1 MVVAMYLA
9 HLVGDY
15 VLQWDGLA
23 RWKSREL
30 KGVLAHGMI
39 VLVVTWLLSLP
50 FDAGWWPWALIIGLT
65 HTAVDAATLWMG
77 KRISLQGSGVLA
89 LARYLI
95 DQVVHVGIITFVLV
109 WSGYLAMPSG
119 TAGLM
124 AELRHHRLLVLALG
138 YTFITL
144 PAWILVQFTVYGLVD
159 GSAPD
164 FSRSANKYMGILER
178 GLITTCVITGQFLLV
193 PLVTLPR
200 LILEGPQVRGSNQ
213 ATLYVTELLASVT
226 LAVAIGLVLR
236 LL

>member
-1 MVVAMYLA
+1 MVIAMYLA

-15 VLQWDGLA
+15 ILQWDALA
-23 RWKSREL
+23 RWKNREL

-39 VLVVTWLLSLP
+39 VLAVTWLLSLP
-50 FDAGWWPWALIIGLT
+50 FDAGWWPWALVIGLT
-65 HTAVDAATLWMG
+65 HTAVDAATLWLG
-77 KRISLQGSGVLA
+77 KRLPLQGNGAMA

-95 DQVVHVGIITFVLV
+95 DQGAHFGIITLVLA
-109 WSGYLAMPSG
+109 WSGYLTMPSG

-138 YTFITL
+138 YTFVTL

-200 LILEGPQVRGSNQ
+200 LLLEGPQVQGSNR

-226 LAVAIGLVLR
+226 LAVAIGLALR

>member
-1 MVVAMYLA
+1 MIIAMYLA
-9 HLVGDY
+9 HLIGDY

-30 KGVLAHGMI
+30 KGVLAHGTI

-50 FDAGWWPWALIIGLT
+50 FDTSWWPWALAIGLT
-65 HTAVDAATLWMG
+65 HTAVDAATLWLG
-77 KRISLQGSGVLA
+77 KRVPLGGNGAVA

-95 DQVVHVGIITFVLV
+95 DQSVHLTVITVVLV
-109 WSGYLAMPSG
+109 WSGQITMPMS
-119 TAGLM
+119 TTELTT
-124 AELRHHRLLVLALG
+124 ELRHNRLLVLALG

-144 PAWILVQFTVYGLVD
+144 PSWILVQFTVYGLVD
-159 GSAPD
+159 GSAPN
-164 FSRSANKYMGILER
+164 FSRSTNKYMGILER

-200 LILEGPQVRGSNQ
+200 LLLEGPQVRGSGHT
-213 ATLYVTELLASVT
+213 TLYITELLASVA

>member
-1 MVVAMYLA
+1 MVIAMYLA

-15 VLQWDGLA
+15 VLQWDALA

-50 FDAGWWPWALIIGLT
+50 FDAGWWPWALAIGLT
-65 HTAVDAATLWMG
+65 HTAVDAATLWLG
-77 KRISLQGSGVLA
+77 KRLPLQGNGTVA

-95 DQVVHVGIITFVLV
+95 DQVVHFAIITLVLV
-109 WSGYLAMPSG
+109 WSGRLAAPAG
-119 TAGLM
+119 TADLV
-124 AELRHHRLLVLALG
+124 AELRHNRLLVLALG
-138 YTFITL
+138 YTFVTL
-144 PAWILVQFTVYGLVD
+144 PSWILVQFTVYGLVD

-178 GLITTCVITGQFLLV
+178 GLITTCVMTGQFLLV

-200 LILEGPQVRGSNQ
+200 LLLEGPQVRGSSH
-213 ATLYVTELLASVT
+213 ATLYITELLASVA

>member
-1 MVVAMYLA
+1 MVIAMYLA

-15 VLQWDGLA
+15 VLQWDALA

-30 KGVLAHGMI
+30 KGALAHGMI

-50 FDAGWWPWALIIGLT
+50 FDTSWWPWVVVIGLT
-65 HTAVDAATLWMG
+65 HTAVDAATLWLG
-77 KRISLQGSGVLA
+77 KRLPLQGNGTVA

-95 DQVVHVGIITFVLV
+95 DQVVHVGIITLVLV

-138 YTFITL
+138 YTFVTL

-200 LILEGPQVRGSNQ
+200 LILEGPQVQGSNR

>member
-15 VLQWDGLA
+15 ILQWDRLA
-23 RWKSREL
+23 RWKNREL

-50 FDAGWWPWALIIGLT
+50 FDAGWWPWALVIGLT
-65 HTAVDAATLWMG
+65 HTAVDAATLWLG
-77 KRISLQGSGVLA
+77 KRISLQGSGALA

-95 DQVVHVGIITFVLV
+95 DQVVHFGIITLVLV
-109 WSGYLAMPSG
+109 GSGYLATPAG

-124 AELRHHRLLVLALG
+124 TELRHHRLLVLALG
-138 YTFITL
+138 YTFVTL

-200 LILEGPQVRGSNQ
+200 LILEGPQVQGSNR

>member
-1 MVVAMYLA
+1 MVIAMYLA

-15 VLQWDGLA
+15 VLQWDALA

-39 VLVVTWLLSLP
+39 VLAVTWLLSLP
-50 FDAGWWPWALIIGLT
+50 FDAGWWPWALVIGLT
-65 HTAVDAATLWMG
+65 HTAVDAATLWLG
-77 KRISLQGSGVLA
+77 KRIPMQGNGALA

-95 DQVVHVGIITFVLV
+95 DQVAHFGIITLVLMG
-109 WSGYLAMPSG
+109 SGYLAMPSG

-138 YTFITL
+138 YTFVTL
-144 PAWILVQFTVYGLVD
+144 PAWILVQFAVYGLVN

-164 FSRSANKYMGILER
+164 FSRSANKYVGILER

-213 ATLYVTELLASVT
+213 AVLYVTELLASVT
-226 LAVAIGLVLR
+226 LAVAIGLALR

>member
-1 MVVAMYLA
+1 MVIAMYLA
-9 HLVGDY
+9 HLIGDY

-23 RWKSREL
+23 RWKSREP

-50 FDAGWWPWALIIGLT
+50 FDAGWWPWALAIGLT
-65 HTAVDAATLWMG
+65 HAAVDAATLWLG
-77 KRISLQGSGVLA
+77 KRVPLQGNGTAA

-95 DQVVHVGIITFVLV
+95 DQVVHFAIITLVLA
-109 WSGYLAMPSG
+109 WSGHLAAPTG
-119 TAGLM
+119 IADLV
-124 AELRHHRLLVLALG
+124 AELRHNRLLALALG
-138 YTFITL
+138 YTFVTL
-144 PAWILVQFTVYGLVD
+144 PAWILVQFTVYGLVN

-200 LILEGPQVRGSNQ
+200 LFLEGPQVRDSRHV
-213 ATLYVTELLASVT
+213 TLYITELLASVA

>member
-1 MVVAMYLA
+1 MVIAMYLA

-15 VLQWDGLA
+15 VLQWDALA

-50 FDAGWWPWALIIGLT
+50 FDAGWWPWALVIGLT
-65 HTAVDAATLWMG
+65 HTAVDAATLWLG
-77 KRISLQGSGVLA
+77 KRIPLQGSGALA

-95 DQVVHVGIITFVLV
+95 DQLVHFSIITLVLV
-109 WSGYLAMPSG
+109 WSGHLAMPSG

-124 AELRHHRLLVLALG
+124 TELRHHRLLVLALG
-138 YTFITL
+138 YTFVTL

-164 FSRSANKYMGILER
+164 FSRSTNKYLGILER

-200 LILEGPQVRGSNQ
+200 LLLEGPQVRGSNR
-213 ATLYVTELLASVT
+213 ATLYVTELLASVA
-226 LAVAIGLVLR
+226 LAIAIGLVLR

>member
-1 MVVAMYLA
+1 MVIAMYLA

-15 VLQWDGLA
+15 ILQWDALA

-39 VLVVTWLLSLP
+39 VLAVTWSLSLP
-50 FDAGWWPWALIIGLT
+50 FDADWWPWALVIGLT
-65 HTAVDAATLWMG
+65 HTAVDAATLWLG
-77 KRISLQGSGVLA
+77 KRLPLQGNGALA

-95 DQVVHVGIITFVLV
+95 DQVAHFGIITLVLV
-109 WSGYLAMPSG
+109 GSGHLAMPSG

-138 YTFITL
+138 YTFVTL

-213 ATLYVTELLASVT
+213 AVLYVTELLASVT
-226 LAVAIGLVLR
+226 LAVAIGLALR

>member
-1 MVVAMYLA
+1 MVIAMYLA

-15 VLQWDGLA
+15 VLQWDALA
-23 RWKSREL
+23 RWKSREI

-50 FDAGWWPWALIIGLT
+50 FDAGWWPWALAIGLT
-65 HTAVDAATLWMG
+65 HTAVDAATLWLG
-77 KRISLQGSGVLA
+77 KRLPLQGNGTLA

-95 DQVVHVGIITFVLV
+95 DQVVHFGIITLVLV
-109 WSGYLAMPSG
+109 WSGHLTAPAG
-119 TAGLM
+119 TAGLV

-144 PAWILVQFTVYGLVD
+144 PSWILVQFAVYGLVN

-164 FSRSANKYMGILER
+164 FSRSASKYMGILER
-178 GLITTCVITGQFLLV
+178 GLITTCVIAGQFLLV

-200 LILEGPQVRGSNQ
+200 LLLEGPQVRGGSHV
-213 ATLYVTELLASVT
+213 TLYITELLASVA

>member
-1 MVVAMYLA
+1 MVIAMYLA

-15 VLQWDGLA
+15 ILQWDSLA
-23 RWKSREL
+23 RWKSREF

-50 FDAGWWPWALIIGLT
+50 FDIGWWPWALAIGLT
-65 HTAVDAATLWMG
+65 HTAVDAATLWLG
-77 KRISLQGSGVLA
+77 KRVPLQGSGTVA

-95 DQVVHVGIITFVLV
+95 DQAVHLTIITVVLG
-109 WSGYLAMPSG
+109 WSGQMTTP
-119 TAGLM
+119 AGPADLM
-124 AELRHHRLLVLALG
+124 VELHHNRLLVLALG
-138 YTFITL
+138 YTFVTL

-164 FSRSANKYMGILER
+164 FSRSASKYVGILER
-178 GLITTCVITGQFLLV
+178 SLITTCVITGQFLLV

-200 LILEGPQVRGSNQ
+200 LLLEGPQVRGSSHT
-213 ATLYVTELLASVT
+213 TLYITELLASVA

>member
-1 MVVAMYLA
+1 MVIAMYLA

-15 VLQWDGLA
+15 VLQWDALA
-23 RWKSREL
+23 RWKSREI

-50 FDAGWWPWALIIGLT
+50 FDAGWWPWALAIALT
-65 HTAVDAATLWMG
+65 HTAVDAATLWLG
-77 KRISLQGSGVLA
+77 KRLPLQGNGTLA

-95 DQVVHVGIITFVLV
+95 DQVVHLGIITLVLV
-109 WSGYLAMPSG
+109 WSGHLTVPAG
-119 TAGLM
+119 TADWV

-144 PAWILVQFTVYGLVD
+144 PSWILVQFAVYGLVD

-178 GLITTCVITGQFLLV
+178 GLITTCVMTGQFLLV

-200 LILEGPQVRGSNQ
+200 LLLEGPQVRGSSH
-213 ATLYVTELLASVT
+213 ATLYITELLASVA

-236 LL
+236 QL

>member
-1 MVVAMYLA
+1 MAIAMYLA

-15 VLQWDGLA
+15 ILQWDALA

-39 VLVVTWLLSLP
+39 VLAVTWLFSLP
-50 FDAGWWPWALIIGLT
+50 FDAGWWPWALVIGLT
-65 HTAVDAATLWMG
+65 HTAVDAATLWLG
-77 KRISLQGSGVLA
+77 KRLPLQGNGALA

-95 DQVVHVGIITFVLV
+95 DQGVHFSIITLVLV
-109 WSGYLAMPSG
+109 WSGHLAMPSG

-138 YTFITL
+138 YTFVTL

-200 LILEGPQVRGSNQ
+200 LLLEGPQVQGSNR